1 MLTRFNGVVFFPS
14 YQHQLFYLFYPK
26 YVFLSFT
33 SLYLTFLNNFIL
45 QIYENFPKEV
55 SPLWY
60 KKSKYLTYFNI

>member
-33 SLYLTFLNNFIL
+33 SPYLTFLHSLDLGKFSERSIAGMVQEVEIL
-45 QIYENFPKEV
+45 
-55 SPLWY
+55 
-60 KKSKYLTYFNI
+60 NIL